1 MLKVLGGFLF
11 FHIVFNSRQLSDNM
25 NFAKSSN
32 KCFNTNF
39 PGTPFKN
46 HSDVNSC
53 DQRIVAL
60 HHVYIFCFSWFSKFS
75 HPKKEQQIPDSIKHL
90 AKASC
95 AKQVICLEAMLAR
108 VR

>member
-1 MLKVLGGFLF
+1 MLKVLDGFLF

-46 HSDVNSC
+46 HSDVNLC